1 MLLRFIHHIESKA
14 TVGRTYFMVRVRGAW
29 GVTGDTAPTA
39 LPVYGFN
46 FTAHCGERSKRFY
59 LVAISRNRA
68 FTVPMP
74 ESPIRRYRVDAAR
87 NGPVTDRRASY
98 TRRFRAVRV
107 RHVGEGHEELRSNT
121 ILKTN
126 STFNNNSWRGRG
138 AQLAAS
144 RVEKS
149 SMRLPSAGARTE
161 RRGNHPADFLFALA
175 LCSVQFLKL
184 PQD

>member
-87 NGPVTDRRASY
+87 NGPVTDRRASF
-98 TRRFRAVRV
+98 TRRLRAR
-107 RHVGEGHEELRSNT
+107 RDEELRTT

-126 STFNNNSWRGRG
+126 STFNNNSWRGPEVTAMRSC
-138 AQLAAS
+138 LAAS